1 MIAGKGCTDAG
12 AKVVPKRGCL
22 ASKSE
27 VWQKKV
33 GSDGSSEGLRLI
45 TQRLVKL
52 PNDLLLDQRISPQFT
67 AVEYWLMNVLGVN
80 LVVCQITLT
89 EVIDKIMD
97 FKVNGP

>member
-1 MIAGKGCTDAG
+1 M
-12 AKVVPKRGCL
+12 
-22 ASKSE
+22 
-27 VWQKKV
+27 WQKKV

-67 AVEYWLMNVLGVN
+67 AGEYCLMNVLGVN

-97 FKVNGP
+97 FEVNGP

>member
-1 MIAGKGCTDAG
+1 M
-12 AKVVPKRGCL
+12 
-22 ASKSE
+22 
-27 VWQKKV
+27 WQKKV

-52 PNDLLLDQRISPQFT
+52 PNDLLLDQRISPKFT

-80 LVVCQITLT
+80 LFVCQITLT
-89 EVIDKIMD
+89 KVIDKIMD

>member
-1 MIAGKGCTDAG
+1 M
-12 AKVVPKRGCL
+12 
-22 ASKSE
+22 
-27 VWQKKV
+27 
-33 GSDGSSEGLRLI
+33 
-45 TQRLVKL
+45 KL

-89 EVIDKIMD
+89 EVIDENHG

>member
-1 MIAGKGCTDAG
+1 M
-12 AKVVPKRGCL
+12 
-22 ASKSE
+22 
-27 VWQKKV
+27 WQKKV

-89 EVIDKIMD
+89 EVIDKIID
-97 FKVNGP
+97 FKVNRP